1 MLTVPTPADRF
12 VPMPTLAN
20 LPQDTW
26 ARSIMSAL
34 DNVHGRQ
41 KSWHPHSSQ
50 AVTTARCQKN
60 QLNRVGEFEVAG
72 NRGRS
77 SLQDTL
83 HSDFL
88 ALQEDTRAQASA
100 P

>member
-26 ARSIMSAL
+26 ARCIMSAL
-34 DNVHGRQ
+34 DNGHGRQ

-60 QLNRVGEFEVAG
+60 QLNRVGELEVAG
-72 NRGRS
+72 NRPPPS
-77 SLQDTL
+77 SKEAISPGPPCNQTSSHFPLQ
-83 HSDFL
+83 
-88 ALQEDTRAQASA
+88 
-100 P
+100 